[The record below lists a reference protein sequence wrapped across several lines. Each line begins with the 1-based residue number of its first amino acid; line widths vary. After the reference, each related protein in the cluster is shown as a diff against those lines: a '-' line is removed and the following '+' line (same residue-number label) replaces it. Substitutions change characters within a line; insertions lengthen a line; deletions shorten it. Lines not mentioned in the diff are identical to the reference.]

1 MTSIKTFSP
10 IIKFARSSILHH
22 DMRKR
27 IIIGYL
33 TGLALAGFILLCR
46 LNACVADFYA
56 VSIYPAVSM
65 VFSAVSS
72 VFPFSVNDLVI
83 TGSIAAI
90 IAVIISSIR
99 LGRKAEKGE
108 RDGKDGKD
116 GKALMGGKAG
126 WKRFLLQESMLGLW
140 IFVWFYLGWGANYFR
155 SDILTRAGRQWQEF
169 DKEVFAQF
177 LDNYT
182 RQLNESYVEAVNSGK
197 EGTDNSPEID
207 TPKGTIKIIDKT
219 ITISKSDMS
228 EVEAAIKRYYAKV
241 PAQYG
246 LCKPRNWQHP
256 KPMLFNRFQS
266 ATGVTGYMG
275 PFCDE
280 FHVSRDVLPQSYPF
294 TFAHE
299 YSHLMG
305 VSSEAEANWWAF
317 DACRTSDNAAI
328 RYSAWYSILG
338 HVWNNAAGLLEPAEF
353 GAWKQSILP
362 EIIDELRHEQEYW
375 NTKRIPLLDRMQ
387 STVYNA
393 FLKGNRVSSGMKNY
407 SEVIQII
414 IALDN

>member
-1 MTSIKTFSP
+1 
-10 IIKFARSSILHH
+10 
-22 DMRKR
+22 MRKR
-27 IIIGYL
+27 VIISYVI
-33 TGLALAGFILLCR
+33 GLALAGFILLCR
-46 LNACVADFYA
+46 LNTCVADFYA
-56 VSIYPAVSM
+56 VSIYPVVSM

-72 VFPFSVNDLVI
+72 VFPFSLNDLVI

-90 IAVIISSIR
+90 IAVIVSSIR
-99 LGRKAEKGE
+99 LGRKA
-108 RDGKDGKD
+108 
-116 GKALMGGKAG
+116 G
-126 WKRFLLQESMLGLW
+126 WKRLLLQEGLLELW

-155 SDILTRAGRQWQEF
+155 SDILTRAGRQRQEF

-182 RQLNESYVEAVNSGK
+182 RQLNESYVEAVNFGK
-197 EGTDNSPEID
+197 AGTVNSPEI
-207 TPKGTIKIIDKT
+207 
-219 ITISKSDMS
+219 
-228 EVEAAIKRYYAKV
+228 EAAIKRYYAKV

-246 LCKPRNWQHP
+246 LGKPRKWQHP

-362 EIIDELRHEQEYW
+362 EIIDELRQEQEYW
-375 NTKRIPLLDRMQ
+375 STKRIPLLDRMQ

-393 FLKGNRVSSGMKNY
+393 FLKGNRVSSGMKDY